1 MTQNEKVIFYI
12 EKHGSIDPL
21 RAFTD
26 LGIMR
31 LGARIW
37 DLRAAGHKIDT
48 EIKTRQMPN
57 GTVKTWAEYKSRSPV
72 CKTEERQ
79 EVGQDAAP
87 MSNSEGITARGACQ

>member
-1 MTQNEKVIFYI
+1 MTQTESILAYMEKN
-12 EKHGSIDPL
+12 GSIDPL
-21 RAFTD
+21 RAFLD

-72 CKTEERQ
+72 DQTEERL
-79 EVGQDAAP
+79 EVRQDAAP